1 MLSQMLN
8 KIEGADIYVILSL
21 MIFLGLFLF
30 ATVYVWKADRGH
42 IRKMSELPFNESNT
56 QSDLS

>member
-30 ATVYVWKADRGH
+30 ASLYVWKADRSH